1 MISEW
6 HSLEKGKNYYIETD
20 TQEGGGDDYFTLAV
34 EIEKADTKAHHH
46 TMKELVNL
54 DLSVE
59 DIKETTRIT
68 IENPDDGEFRVVFTH
83 PTSFEKTVSGVM
95 KSNCDANQMR
105 NALYDFFARRSPNR
119 SNISVKRTFID
130 AAGKETLVKADAK
143 KYVFDV
149 KLTKLVNA
157 MSMATS

>member
-1 MISEW
+1 
-6 HSLEKGKNYYIETD
+6 
-20 TQEGGGDDYFTLAV
+20 
-34 EIEKADTKAHHH
+34 
-46 TMKELVNL
+46 
-54 DLSVE
+54 
-59 DIKETTRIT
+59 
-68 IENPDDGEFRVVFTH
+68 
-83 PTSFEKTVSGVM
+83 
-95 KSNCDANQMR
+95 MR